1 MPRVQNTLWGI
12 VHISIRINDTHCTY
26 INQQITGHLEAGES
40 QTTVLGR
47 VLYIAVSSEDI
58 EEKLNNV
65 YYVLYEIIKS

>member
-1 MPRVQNTLWGI
+1 VFFTLD
-12 VHISIRINDTHCTY
+12 NFY